1 MHIVD
6 IVYYWARTVPQR
18 SAILEPSSVIT
29 YGMLARAV
37 ETAAQYFAENISD
50 RSKPVA
56 ISIRNGSKML
66 VSLLGLLRAGFSV
79 VLANPSV
86 FKELAAN
93 SVSTLVFERETATLD
108 GGYNIPFNEAWV
120 SNSDAR
126 IERKDEPTLVNR
138 TEGGDI
144 LCFTSGST
152 GRPKL
157 VACPQSSW
165 QERVRF
171 PLNSIFFNY
180 ERILI
185 VPAFTTSWGL
195 SRAYEALHSGRS
207 VCIAPVGEPMLWMI
221 NTYEID
227 TILISP
233 QQALE
238 LVELQEKTTHF
249 PLRSLKSVQIGA
261 ASIGPEAV
269 ARIKKHLCRNVI
281 LIYGTT
287 EAGVI
292 AVAPYDMIA
301 NTPGAAG
308 YILPGV
314 DLEIVDATGRILPAG
329 QEGFVRVRSRVF
341 SENMAASKSSDQ
353 WFYTGDL
360 GRVAQGGLFCISGRA
375 GDVVNRGGEKLA
387 IPDIENF
394 LRTCAGVRDA
404 GVCTVTGPGGFAQ
417 VWAGLVLDS
426 STDIATTRFMVEA
439 NHHYKNNI
447 DKIFVVQAIPRG
459 ALGKIQREE
468 LKKMLEEALETPAGQ
483 TTDLRQGTETEH
495 FGDQTGR

>member
-18 SAILEPSSVIT
+18 SAIMQTSGTIT
-29 YGMLARAV
+29 YAMLARAV
-37 ETAAQYFAENISD
+37 EAAAQYFAENIND

-56 ISIRNGSKML
+56 ISIRSGSKML

-79 VLANPSV
+79 VLANPPV

-93 SVSTLVFERETATLD
+93 SVSTLVFERETPTLEA
-108 GGYNIPFNEAWV
+108 GHNIPFNEAWV
-120 SNSDAR
+120 SFDPQA
-126 IERKDEPTLVNR
+126 ERKDKPIPVSR
-138 TEGGDI
+138 TEGGEI

-157 VACPQSSW
+157 VVCPQSSW

-180 ERILI
+180 ERMLI
-185 VPAFTTSWGL
+185 VPSLSTSWGL

-207 VCIAPVGEPMLWMI
+207 ICLAQVGEPTLWML
-221 NTYEID
+221 NTYEVD
-227 TILISP
+227 TILVSP

-238 LVELQEKTTHF
+238 LVEVQEKTTRF

-261 ASIGPEAV
+261 ASIGREAV
-269 ARIKKHLCRNVI
+269 ARIKKYLSRNVI

-314 DLEIVDATGRILPAG
+314 DLEIVDAAGRILPMG
-329 QEGFVRVRSRVF
+329 QEGFVRVRSQVF
-341 SENMAASKSSDQ
+341 SENMTASKSTDQ

-360 GRVAQGGLFCISGRA
+360 GKVGEDGLFCISGRA

-404 GVCTVTGPGGFAQ
+404 GVCAVTGPGGFAQ
-417 VWAGLVLDS
+417 VWAGLVLEPS
-426 STDIATTRFMVEA
+426 ADIATTRFMVEA
-439 NHHYKNNI
+439 NRHYKNNI
-447 DKIFVVQAIPRG
+447 DKIFVVGAIPRG
-459 ALGKIQREE
+459 TLGKVQREE
-468 LKKMLEEALETPAGQ
+468 LKKILQEVLEDPAEEV
-483 TTDLRQGTETEH
+483 TDLREGNETERP
-495 FGDQTGR
+495 GDDPGE